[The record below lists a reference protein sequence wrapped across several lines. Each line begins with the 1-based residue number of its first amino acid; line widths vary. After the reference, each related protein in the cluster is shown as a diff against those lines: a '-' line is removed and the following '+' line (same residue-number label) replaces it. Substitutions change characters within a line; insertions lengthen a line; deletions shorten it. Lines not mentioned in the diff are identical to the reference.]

1 MTPSLAKEKIIAALD
16 VADAASAEPLLRTFS
31 GRLDWIKIGL
41 QLYTAEG
48 PAIVARARDRG
59 FRIFLDLKL
68 HDIPNTVAH
77 AVASAGKLGVDLL
90 TIHTLG
96 GPAMMRAAADAAG
109 EHGLGLLGVTLL
121 TSMDAA
127 ECDAVGLPTDVA
139 RQVERLGVLAQS
151 CGLAGAVASPLETA
165 LLRQA
170 TGPNFLLVVPGI
182 RPTGAALG
190 DQKRVMTPAQA
201 LTAGASYLVI
211 GRPLTAAPDP
221 LEALTRLDAELATT

>member
-1 MTPSLAKEKIIAALD
+1 MSPSLAKEKIIVALD
-16 VADAASAEPLLRTFS
+16 VADAAAAEPLLQTFS
-31 GRLDWIKIGL
+31 GRLNWIKIGL

-48 PAIVARARDRG
+48 PSIVARARDLG
-59 FRIFLDLKL
+59 FRVFLDLKL

-77 AVASAGKLGVDLL
+77 AVGSAGQLGVDLL

-96 GPAMMRAAADAAG
+96 GPTMLRAAADAAG

-127 ECDAVGLPTDVA
+127 ECDAVGLSTDVA
-139 RQVERLGVLAQS
+139 RQVEHLGVLAQS

-170 TGPNFLLVVPGI
+170 VGPNFLLVVPGI

-190 DQKRVMTPAQA
+190 DQKRVLTPAQA

-211 GRPLTAAPDP
+211 GRPLTAASDP
-221 LEALTRLDAELATT
+221 LEALARLDAELLTA